1 MSVRDTEPVRPA
13 AAEDEGGFLRRWS
26 QRKQALARGETPPEP
41 APPAPPPAPVAREDE
56 APLPD
61 PAGLTLADDFRGF
74 LRPKVPPELKRQAL
88 TQLFSQAHFNQVDG
102 LDVYMDDYNLV
113 PDMSDAD
120 RGLLRHA
127 RAVLE
132 PTPSERLAD
141 AEARPASGPVA
152 DVAGAGD
159 AAPELPSVSGGTAG
173 EGDAPAADIDPP
185 SDGRSA

>member
-74 LRPKVPPELKRQAL
+74 LRPKVPAALKRQAL

-113 PDMSDAD
+113 PDLNDAD

-127 RAVLE
+127 RAVLD
-132 PTPSERLAD
+132 PMPSETLAERDRARAAD
-141 AEARPASGPVA
+141 ALAAA
-152 DVAGAGD
+152 DD
-159 AAPELPSVSGGTAG
+159 AAPAQDEAGDDTAPAPDDDPAP
-173 EGDAPAADIDPP
+173 DAP
-185 SDGRSA
+185 SA